1 MPRNVKLLD
10 SNNKIIGQLMEAS
23 DTEILQCIAKGMIVV
38 DTKTQEVITESD
50 VKSSMGVSDGEMIM
64 E

>member
-10 SNNKIIGQLMEAS
+10 ANQKIIGELMGAS
-23 DTEILQCIAKGMIVV
+23 DTEILQCIAKGMTVV

-50 VKSSMGVSDGEMIM
+50 VTSSMGISDGEMIM